1 MNAYCPECETELDVT
16 TGICPACRWDPM
28 TVRAVAAPDPEP
40 ERDMSLTE
48 RYRGT
53 NYDISMHEA
62 AMDEH
67 AGVSRGRVFVIIALV
82 AAVVLYGGVMSAMGL
97 F

>member
-28 TVRAVAAPDPEP
+28 VARATVTRHSEP
-40 ERDMSLTE
+40 EMSLTE

-53 NYDISMHEA
+53 GFDIAERQAVMESH
-62 AMDEH
+62 
-67 AGVSRGRVFVIIALV
+67 GVSRGRAFVLVALV
-82 AAVVLYGGVMSAMGL
+82 AGVFLYGGVMSAMGL

>member
-16 TGICPACRWDPM
+16 TGICPACRWDPLM
-28 TVRAVAAPDPEP
+28 ARAAAVEQEETDREI
-40 ERDMSLTE
+40 SLTE

-53 NYDISMHEA
+53 NYDVSMHQA
-62 AMDEH
+62 AMDEQ
-67 AGVSRGRVFVIIALV
+67 AGFSRGRAFVLV
-82 AAVVLYGGVMSAMGL
+82 GLVGGVVLYGGVMSAMGI

>member
-16 TGICPACRWDPM
+16 TGICPACRWDPL
-28 TVRAVAAPDPEP
+28 TVRAMTPAEQEPDRE
-40 ERDMSLTE
+40 MSLTE

-53 NYDISMHEA
+53 TYDVSMHQA
-62 AMDEH
+62 AMDEEH
-67 AGVSRGRVFVIIALV
+67 GYSRGRAFVLVSLVGAVALY
-82 AAVVLYGGVMSAMGL
+82 AGVMSAMGI